1 MWIPLA
7 FPECILRSRS
17 PFHGSAMLYLSIL
30 DYRKEADALRSA
42 YEMDGEERA
51 RREKRIRKES
61 GNTPLLL
68 LITCTRIEA
77 YSTDRPVS
85 FESMERAFSLNHIRS
100 MDKRRNLSDVD
111 AIRHFYTLSLGI
123 ESPLFGEELIL
134 SQIKE
139 ARERAI
145 RNRSASSYL
154 LRLSQDVISFAKEM
168 HSKHKIRVFDDGI
181 GKALAERIDRGKKI
195 LIIGSGELSRLV
207 AAALVKNGCSVTMTL
222 RDITKTFL
230 LVPGGMAISY
240 DERRDRVGD
249 YDVVISSSSGIYH
262 TFEESDGPLLE
273 GKELYD
279 LAEPYDIP
287 SSLHPVRLRDLNV
300 RMEERDTLVTLLN
313 SEIDKRISFF
323 EKDMEM
329 RKEALKAEDFSI
341 SVLRRMNPV
350 IDELLLDMDKRK
362 GLEDALYDCV
372 RKAYIE
378 TERKSRKR

>member
-1 MWIPLA
+1 
-7 FPECILRSRS
+7 
-17 PFHGSAMLYLSIL
+17 MLYLSIL
-30 DYRKEADALRSA
+30 DYRKEADALRNA

-123 ESPLFGEELIL
+123 ESPLFGEEQIL

-249 YDVVISSSSGIYH
+249 YDVVVSSSSGIYH

-313 SEIDKRISFF
+313 SEIDKRISSF

-362 GLEDALYDCV
+362 GLENALYDCV